1 MMLNSLGL
9 LLGAGVIRHRLDP
22 FRTVHKIV
30 SGECNM
36 PGLPRRPAQRR
47 GHNAR
52 LTDEQVVE
60 IASRTDLTQV
70 ELAKMYGVT
79 QCQISRIRAG
89 QSWGWLTASVKRE
102 DNPLAAGQT

>member
-1 MMLNSLGL
+1 
-9 LLGAGVIRHRLDP
+9 
-22 FRTVHKIV
+22 
-30 SGECNM
+30 M

-60 IASRTDLTQV
+60 IASRTNLTQV

-89 QSWGWLTASVKRE
+89 QSWGLLTGSVKRVGRV
-102 DNPLAAGQT
+102 PLLGVFISLIGVVLWSDPSESQPRTGVWFSYCPPRAARSE